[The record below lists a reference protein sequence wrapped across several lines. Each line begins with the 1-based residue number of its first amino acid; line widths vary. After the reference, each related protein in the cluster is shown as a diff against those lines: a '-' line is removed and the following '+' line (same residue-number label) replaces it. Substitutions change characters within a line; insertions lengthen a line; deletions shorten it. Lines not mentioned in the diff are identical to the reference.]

1 MRATLSLTSAGGGD
15 ASAAAATGEADAVA
29 VACALGA
36 ACAGGACVADG
47 CEVTTVS
54 VCSCVPVQAESSA
67 VMTRIIRAMMCG
79 LCGRR
84 VLACESCILLISGW
98 GLV

>member
-1 MRATLSLTSAGGGD
+1 MRATLSLTSAGGGGD
-15 ASAAAATGEADAVA
+15 AGADAATGEADVVA

-36 ACAGGACVADG
+36 ACAGGACVAVG
-47 CEVTTVS
+47 CELTTVS
-54 VCSCVPVQAESSA
+54 VCSRVPVQAESSA

-84 VLACESCILLISGW
+84 VMACESSILLIS
-98 GLV
+98 V